1 MDFSIGNLGGTNA
14 NISSMISQLIAK
26 KTSSMNSLLDQRTS
40 IENALATL
48 QNSSLG
54 IGSINNSYSSQIAS
68 LQDSI
73 DAMKEQYTINA
84 NKLNTINSLN
94 NSYNKTV
101 STLDDY
107 IQSLKNPNPNDSI
120 VSGSSS
126 NGNVAGVTVDNSAN
140 PQRIELSVSQL
151 ATCSVLKSAVI
162 SGTSISGSTK
172 ITDLF
177 AGKFD
182 SASNTITSLRTDIS
196 ESMKLSELG
205 VKSGSF
211 KLGSR
216 VINVKSDETVG
227 DLINKINADSNY
239 TAKIDKATGAF
250 TISAKSGSSVAITN
264 AVGDLNVTGNLTT
277 TTKLEDLGIKSGAYF
292 VGGVQIDV
300 ADGDTVG
307 VLIDKLEAEGFNASV
322 QTDTNNPSSKVLNI
336 TDSNGNKV
344 STEGTNF
351 ASAAGFTVSEG
362 TFSINGET
370 FTIGSDTT
378 IDDLLYQINKA
389 TDDGVGAILK
399 DGQIILTASKT
410 GAVEINVEKGSSNFT
425 NAVGFTTGGVMNTGN
440 LVMGS
445 DGSYVTL
452 KGLNSGIKG
461 SDIAKADGSGKF
473 TSGNFLI
480 SYSKID
486 DLGNATDE
494 MLTTEINVEDG
505 DTIDDI
511 IQRIKN
517 QTTQKYTDSDGVER
531 TNYLQ
536 AEIVDGH
543 FQIRQTAKGADFD
556 IAVSAGSSTFTNYV
570 GLTKDVGTGVSTSGS
585 ATTYTGVNAV
595 TDSTKFT
602 EGSFKITAS
611 LANNPTKTETVTIEV
626 GANETLQSV
635 MDKINNSGLAIRAQL
650 VTGSDGTQRLQLV
663 HNNYGSGYQISVEA
677 GDTNFTNVVGFT
689 TSVSTGVSNDG
700 TNSTL
705 TGVVTGLDKN
715 TTGYKEGSF
724 VISTNK
730 LSSDGKT
737 ASSEMAS
744 AIIEV
749 DSSMSLQDIM
759 DKINSA
765 TYKDASGNDVD
776 LGLRASLTSDGRIQI
791 SQIHGGEGF
800 DIKVEAGDTDFTQ
813 AAGLTKDVSVGVS
826 SGSTSTYI
834 TGTKVYD
841 GTFTEGSFKITTN
854 KVGDDGKASSEMI
867 SVDVNI
873 EAGKTLAEQL
883 DSINAQLNTIGLSA
897 SVIADGADAGKIKIE
912 QLNSGAGFDIK
923 IEAGSTDF
931 TEKLGLTTQVS
942 TGVSNDGTYAYVLGK
957 EYIVDE
963 WFLSEQDV
971 YVRGSV
977 SGFDMQSS
985 GFEYQTITLNYMAT
999 GDSFDIEITEDDTL
1013 EDINN
1018 KIESAIGSKFQFS
1031 FYTDPNGRVTIWAY
1045 GDSEMDQFSIT
1056 ATGDFLEKTGL
1067 DVDNP
1072 AGVTTGD
1079 FTVTTNKVDAEG
1091 NPLDEMQSVTVHYDS
1106 SMSLEDNIV
1115 AMNNQLAAI
1124 GLSMTAEGG
1133 MIKISQ
1139 TNAGAGFDIKIEGG
1153 STNFTELAGLTKS
1166 TSAATSTEG
1175 TSAKIT
1181 GSAFTDRYQYGL
1193 TEGYFTI
1200 TSGKV
1205 GEGVSAT
1212 IHVEAGD
1219 SVGDVINKINN
1230 SGLDITAYLHEAN
1243 YDPSYPYP
1251 EGMFGNL
1258 VIEQNNA
1265 GPDYFITVEAGN
1277 TNFTQVVG
1285 ITSNVT
1291 TGVSNEAQ
1299 NATLTGAIGS
1309 LDTGMTFTEGEFVIT
1324 TNDVTHGTQEGYF
1337 ADPNKFLSTTISV
1350 AKGDTLQDVIDKINQ
1365 QCASIG
1371 ISASLTSDGK
1381 IQLSQLNG
1389 GSGFTIS
1396 VTAGSTNFT
1405 EKVGLTSSVSAGVST
1420 GGSYTNITGTNNVT
1434 GPDSADKT
1442 GFDYTYTGGNKID
1455 GFDFATSYGWNA
1467 VTSGPTGVNHTD
1479 KATAESQGYTTVST
1493 AQELIAAFKSGAEK
1507 IMLMNDI
1514 NMQGIDFETVG
1525 TFSGTFDG
1533 NGYFISNLTVEN
1545 TSTYGGMFGSL
1556 DGAVI
1561 RNVGF
1566 INANVTT
1573 SDAAGIL
1580 AGETTNNTV
1589 ISGVYVKDS
1598 SVHADSLAFGAGAL
1612 VGFAAD
1618 STAISNVMVEDTTV
1632 GGVAIC
1638 LGGLVGCSY
1647 GGLTIGNSIVNNIH
1661 FDPSPI
1667 DGTLGAI
1674 GGLIGGIQDNG
1685 DPSAIRNNIVNFE
1698 YTGDAQ
1704 YAGSI
1709 LGYKAETG
1717 TEFNIAYQVSFSNL
1731 DAVGFGEYTE
1741 SSSGPLQSFGYND
1754 FSELLG
1760 SSSSFSLS
1768 YLKITQDSSKE
1779 SGYKLSNISL
1789 ESALGA
1795 DYDTY
1800 KPNPASGASVTIEG
1814 SFNAG
1819 TFDVEIKDATTGSAN
1834 GKFTITI
1841 QQGET
1846 VDSIVEKLNNEL
1858 SAYGMSAELVDG
1870 KVTIKGGDA
1879 EGDRTIKFTDGTS
1892 NFVDY
1897 AGLGKVVK
1905 PDRITEEEA
1914 AQNGYIAI
1922 HSAQELIDA
1931 IGDGSDT
1938 AGKTFVLMNNINFS
1952 SVGAWGG
1959 FANFEGT
1966 FDGNGY
1972 FIDNLWL
1979 SGSNN
1984 TYMGLFNNVKNAV
1997 IKNLGIKDIKLSGST
2012 TFGGVLAGQI
2022 SDSTVE
2028 NIVIDNV
2035 MTSSISM
2042 KSFGTIAGSILDVD
2056 INNVNLNN
2064 VNPFINGSM
2073 SLVMG
2078 GVAGTASSFSLG
2090 TGHNEITN
2098 HITNVTIT
2106 NSYFGSRYDGVQS
2119 GGIVG
2124 SGHYVSISDVFVNVV
2139 HSASGSSSQIGEVAG
2154 TLYDSEVSGV
2164 VYTGSRQIAGIN
2176 SNSTIHNV
2184 DVIGSSL
2191 ADTICEHWESDGL
2204 KTPDG
2209 SFYVVGSIEQIFG
2222 TGWQD
2227 HLAGQAYVEK
2237 NGAEESYTTNIIE
2250 KGDFSTGNF
2259 KITAGVQGSEVT
2271 AEITVDDED
2280 TIDDIINKIN
2290 SAGLGVTA
2298 SITADGKFTI
2308 TSNSADPDFRIK
2320 VESGSSDF
2328 LSYVGMASDVQNTGV
2343 LIQGSDVNQFTTLT
2357 GSANVTADTEIT
2369 SGSFKINGV
2378 TINVSGTIEDALSQI
2393 NNYTD
2398 KTGVIAELVKNDTG
2412 KYNVVLRA
2420 EKTGTGTSIYVEGGT
2435 SNFGVVAGL
2444 TTQSVGGGAALG
2456 TEGVK
2461 QTITGSKDVI
2471 HKLTEAEA
2479 EAQGYTVIHNAQEF
2493 VDKINANKS
2502 GKFMLMGDIDLSTIS
2517 YTSITNFAGTL
2528 DGNGYTIKNL
2538 GTSSSPA
2545 TNGLFSSTGANA
2557 VIKNLNIENFIVK
2570 NTSSS
2575 SIAGILVGQAAG
2587 TLTVENI
2594 NVSDSSVQ
2602 GGLVGLIGGF
2612 QGTGYTPLNVSNIFI
2627 DQDVVFNGTV
2637 SAGSITGSAARSN
2650 LYFSNIESHAQITS
2664 DKYLGGIVGSFNSGA
2679 IEFDNILFD
2688 GDLSSSHTSL
2698 EAGALIGYVSNED
2711 QQNRL
2716 HNIYVSAK
2724 YHDMSNP
2731 LVPYGSEIKKVNI
2744 FGTGFSDTNY
2754 QDFEFI
2760 NFNYNAGYI
2769 DFGFDSYEEYKI
2781 LNTEMF
2787 DNITGSRQF
2796 YSSPYTQISAGTV
2809 EVNGTTITLT
2819 AGTIDDAIGQINA
2832 KSSQTGVTAAIK
2844 DNKVVFMSD
2853 SSFTV
2858 AEGTSDFVQK
2868 TGTAGYTVNSVTE
2881 STRGDVVTGTQDLNK
2896 ISAEEAEDLG
2906 YTVVTTKSELISAL
2920 QANENVMLMN
2930 DIDMSGAATIST
2942 YSGILNGN
2950 GYTIKNLTN
2959 ALINTTSS
2967 GTIIKNLKID
2977 GANVNTTASYGSL
2990 LVKRSS
2996 GPLTFENIE
3005 VTNSTLTATTTYAG
3019 ILLGYA
3025 SVSDVLNFKN
3035 IKIADT
3041 VSVTGTSYVGG
3052 MAGGLRSSNALVQNV
3067 KVSAHIDGSNY
3078 LGGIFGVVSSDV
3090 TFDNVVSN
3098 GIITS
3103 DNNTSE
3109 LYAGG
3114 FVGYKSGESS
3124 RLTFTDS
3131 YADVYMQID
3140 ESTTNS
3146 SYINQFVGKVG
3157 QSSTTFRNSYYL
3169 SSNAF
3174 TDAGEQGTATTT
3186 EKTVDS
3192 YDENWSSRKISFTE
3206 DEAVAL
3212 GYTVIHNASE
3222 FRSAI
3227 TSDLDGKFMLVGD
3240 IDLSTVSYSD
3250 IGNFSGTLDGNGYT
3264 IKNFTSSSSLGLF
3277 TSTQDGATFKN
3288 LTLDNIHIEDGSV
3301 ESGVLV
3307 GQAYGDLTIDNV
3319 VVRNS
3324 SVEGYAAGGL
3334 VGNVKY
3340 SATNPVIVT
3349 INNVYIANDVEL
3361 TSNVGSAG
3369 GVIAAFTWYNQDNIG
3384 SHLYISNVS
3393 SFAKVKSTVSGSH
3406 GAISAGGI
3414 VGATGVSTD
3423 ISNVRVGGSV
3433 TSVSN
3438 SGGVIGGY
3446 SYYSQQHNATIN
3458 VNNAYVTSTIT
3469 NSNTDGSIGAIIGL
3483 QQKVTGNTYNISNS
3497 YYSNSSYTDMF
3508 GGTYNS
3514 STATLAQDR
3523 EFFASQYFTYWKYN
3537 PNTQSSNLPSIPL
3550 FTKGL
3555 EIAGVDISLS
3565 NGDNI
3570 NTIIGKINEKTSS
3583 TGVTAEIVNG
3593 HIQFSSE
3600 EKFSLSGGSSASSG
3614 LNNPYGAS
3622 LLMKYLGVEGD
3633 MYGAGVLTSSVSGL
3647 NRDTILDGL
3656 TSGTLKLNSMQSSYN
3671 TNITINAGDTLG
3683 DIIDRINDTDGFRA
3697 GIDSEGRFYIED
3709 LNHYYNSNIIVRPEF
3724 NVDNSD
3730 TNFENLLGLG
3740 SYTTTYEDKS
3750 ESTTL
3755 KTLTGSSS
3763 VTGNETL
3770 ESGTFTLM
3778 LGDKSQNF
3786 TVNQGE
3792 TINSILDKINASSV
3806 GISAYIENNKIVLI
3820 TDEQTPD
3827 NIALKEVSG
3836 NFGTVSGLTTITNYG
3851 GESVVGHEGSYTT
3864 LTGSNKV
3871 SAPLTKAEAE
3881 AKGYVTVST
3890 AQELRTAMLNSS
3902 TSKTIVLMN
3911 DIDMSGFGAS
3921 ISSFA
3926 GTIDGNG
3933 YTLKNYTNTD
3943 GLIKTTKGSVTI
3955 KNLNIDN
3962 FNVSG
3967 SSSSDYHSLLIDNTS
3982 YSVTVDSV
3990 NITNSQVNG
3999 LQHSGALIGYSS
4011 GAVSINNV
4019 SIDENTLIKASSHY
4033 GGALIGSMSGH
4044 TLSINN
4050 VYSAAQIDCLDEAGG
4065 LVGQVG
4071 SNLIGLTVKDV
4082 FIEGTINVSSTSG
4095 YSAGL
4100 IGKFTKSSSLLT
4112 DISNV
4117 IINSDFLVAH
4127 KDADSATGTFHANIL
4142 SNASL
4147 SGEWIFYNADKAGS
4161 SVDAAGTNDS
4171 LTSAE
4176 IAAGYDKYTF
4186 VSNNYTQISAG
4197 TIQING
4203 QNIMLSGGNI
4213 GTAINEINEY
4223 SSKTGVTASVED
4235 GKVVFKNTQYGSN
4248 GISITAGTS
4257 DFVQVTG
4264 TAGYAIAAPTTTV
4277 EGGRVEGSS
4286 WISSS
4291 TNYTEAEAQALGY
4304 TVVKTAQQL
4313 ITAIGSNTDKIMLV
4327 GNINFAS
4334 YSGSWTIDGFDGV
4347 LDGNG
4352 YTISGL
4358 KQTLITSTTDGAV
4371 IKNLKID
4378 GANVSNNTV
4387 YTGFLVG
4394 QAKGSIT
4401 FENIEITNSA
4411 LTGTTRVGALV
4422 GSVAAN
4428 SVFLADNIYI
4438 GYDVTVSGSQQ
4449 VGGLA
4454 GMVLSNT
4461 KSVVTNVTAAAQIQA
4476 SSYLGLGGIIGYAY
4490 SDATF
4495 ENVKSEG
4502 SINTTYT
4509 GSGTLYMGGFIGF
4522 LNSTKQN
4529 NIIFKDTFASVKMT
4543 KGATPSISNY
4553 DTVNQYVG
4561 YNSNISNTTYNLDT
4575 AHYRRDDSVSA
4586 GYGGTDGGEIG
4597 TGLSVY
4603 LTPYDA
4609 GFDGSW
4615 TVKSAVLSETKAAAQ
4630 GYTVIHNAQEFVDKI
4645 KADLDGK
4652 FILMDNID
4660 LSTVS
4665 YTSISNF
4672 KGTLDGNGFSI
4683 KNYTYGGSSSAALFF
4698 STSDG
4703 AVIKNLTLDGF
4714 SVFNSSSGEANA
4726 ALIAY
4731 AQGDTTIENVT
4742 VKNSEI
4748 TGGGTV
4754 GALIGQSLTGIS
4766 INIDNVYI
4774 DSTVEVSGNNVAAD
4788 NVNAGGMIGQ
4798 VASSS
4803 SILIVKNSVSNAI
4816 ISNAR
4821 NAGQVAGMNSAATL
4835 VQNVQTGGSI
4845 SGRSIGSVFGF
4856 GYYQQDNYINNVYTS
4871 TKLSLVTDTSMDYN
4885 GAAVFANCFSG
4896 RIFNSYSV
4904 SSSGVTALYNYGNGS
4919 TMSSGNKSY
4928 SSSSLNSLTASK
4940 VIYQDTYSH
4949 ASAGTVI
4956 INGVSIMLDEAS
4968 LSQALGTINEY
4979 SDKTGVKAY
4988 INASNK
4994 LVFEAIEGSGKGVT
5008 ITKGTS
5014 DFYKAVSSS
5023 ATSIS
5028 NSVTKTTGSVKLT
5041 EDTKFDGLSDGSITI
5056 DGTTIYYRSDMTVGQ
5071 IIDAINSAT
5080 GGKSNNTI
5088 WDPYISQKFT
5098 AGLDEQGRFFIKTD
5112 GEVSFTGNIEKFIG
5126 FEAGTAANNAELQLG
5141 ADEAFSTLTGT
5152 KNVNVN
5158 SDVSSG
5164 DFYINYNGNSQKFT
5178 VGENETIQSVMDKI
5192 TNSSLGVTATIQN
5205 GKIVIT
5211 ANEANSGRIYITDG
5225 TSNFSE
5231 MAGFTSEGA
5240 QSGTTAQGSDT
5251 VYMSANTALSAQGAY
5266 SDGNFFVHLTD
5277 TDGDIT
5283 STAEID
5289 ISASD
5294 SIQDIISKINDSG
5307 LGVTAYIDETTG
5319 KLAIKRDPSA
5329 EAGGVLVTKGTSD
5342 FTNKIGFTSG
5352 GEQNVVT
5359 NAGSTAELISQ
5370 NTATNAKFTDGNF
5383 IIQMTDKDGNVTSEH
5398 VFEVSA
5404 GDTAQKIAQMITDA
5418 GIGLTAYVD
5427 NATDKMVIKR
5437 NTDSGEGGFI
5447 IQKGTSDFTTVMNF
5461 TSGGYEIGVKDDGET
5476 ASITSLYNVA
5486 SAGNFT
5492 AGTFYINGT
5501 EITIT
5506 EADLN
5511 SSDKIQ
5517 TILDRITE
5525 LTDVIATLDNQNRIV
5540 LTKKASAGEGEIE
5553 VVKGTSDFTT
5563 KFGFTSGGYQNAT
5576 VTNGTTATITSGLTS
5591 YNTKVSAG
5599 DFYLQLTGDNAT
5611 DAIKVTVDEGDTVGT
5626 IIDKINAM
5634 DIGITASWDSS
5645 ANKIVLTRDAETGE
5659 GGINVIKGTSDFTN
5673 LVGFTSGGQQ
5683 DPATVNGNTASI
5695 TSSNQVG
5702 PDTAVSKGNFII
5714 RFNGNDHV
5722 IELTDDTTIE
5732 SVIDKI
5738 NQIDGLTAVYDD
5750 TTKKI
5755 TITRDGDSG
5764 EGNFE
5769 IIKGTSNFT
5778 TVAGFTTGGTQ
5789 SSSAI
5794 KGSKASITST
5804 NSVNDSQKF
5813 TQGDFTINLTG
5824 ENAASI
5830 KVDVDSNDTIV
5841 SIVDKI
5847 NALNAG
5853 VTASYDNTTGLITI
5867 SRDAE
5872 TGDGAIEIVKGS
5884 SNFTNVV
5891 GFTQGG
5897 SSNASF
5903 NDGEYAEITAQKS
5916 AAANQHFGAGDFT
5929 IRLTGDNASGIT
5941 IDVTANDTIQSIID
5955 KINAAD
5961 AGVSAYLND
5970 DNKLVIKR
5978 DADTGAGG
5986 IEIVKGSSSF
5996 TTDIGLTTGGD
6007 EYSGIHDAGET
6018 AKIVSKQDVSTAQG
6032 SYTAGNF
6039 FIQMLDKNGNPEA
6052 NGLIQIDINQS
6063 GNTVDDINT
6072 IINNINAKNAGITAS
6087 IENGKLVLT
6096 RDESLDA
6103 GSFVVLKGTSD
6114 FTNVIGLT
6122 TGGNLETGVY
6132 ESGNAATH
6140 TVLTSQDLGKKLVSD
6155 SMTLGSIGV
6164 KTGTFRINGVD
6175 INVKTSDTIYDLVS
6189 RINSVFSDPKYEG
6202 IAVTA
6207 SYENGEMV
6215 LRSKEAS
6222 STARITVERG
6232 TSNFTDVA
6240 NFTNAYQNSSDLGI
6254 MDEGH
6259 NAHFTING
6267 KEYDM
6272 ALDLN
6277 DITDDNVYNG
6287 NNLIYLDEDGNVVTS
6302 ADDASIT
6309 IEVKQTGNTTI
6320 DIGRNLLNDS
6330 VEKLQ
6335 SFVNRFNTAM
6345 NAAANPI
6352 MSDDTEFATFINQ
6365 IKSALTS
6372 NIGSMNK
6379 ITQKLADIGI
6389 IVKITGGTNSNMGT
6403 VEMSLSKTNGQY
6415 DYVEAFYDDPQK
6427 VMDLLIGD
6435 DSNPLDYSVAGSFT
6449 RLSDTLHYALE
6460 NNRGGYF
6467 KVTPRSME
6475 AQQKAL
6481 KREIT
6486 KTTFDLN
6493 ELKNTASGD
6502 NGLQGLSEYL
6512 LQLEQQYQL
6521 INEAIIALNSQY
6533 SSSIT
6538 RLVLNKNNASFNPIV
6553 S

>member
-1 MDFSIGNLGGTNA
+1 MDFSIGNLNGTNA

-26 KTSSMNSLLDQRTS
+26 KTSSMNSLLDQRAS

-107 IQSLKNPNPNDSI
+107 IQSLKNPNPNDSL

-126 NGNVAGVTVDNSAN
+126 NGNVAGVDVDNSAN

-151 ATCSVLKSAVI
+151 ATCSVLKSGII
-162 SGTSISGSTK
+162 SGTSITGNTK

-177 AGKFD
+177 AGNYD
-182 SASNTITSLRTDIS
+182 SASNTISSLRTDIS

-216 VINVKSDETVG
+216 VITVKSDETVG

-239 TAKIDKATGAF
+239 TAKIDRATGAF

-264 AVGDLNVTGNLTT
+264 AVGDLNVSGNLST

-307 VLIDKLEAEGFNASV
+307 VLIDKLEAEGFNASI
-322 QTDTNNPSSKVLNI
+322 QTDTNNPSSKVLSI

-389 TDDGVGAILK
+389 TDDGVGAIFK
-399 DGQIILTASKT
+399 DGQIVLTASKT

-486 DLGNATDE
+486 DLGNATNE
-494 MLTTEINVEDG
+494 MLTTEIVVEDG
-505 DTIDDI
+505 DTINDI
-511 IQRIKN
+511 IQKIKN
-517 QTTQKYTDSDGVER
+517 QTTQKYTDSEGVER

-556 IAVSAGSSTFTNYV
+556 IAVQAGSSTFTSYV

-595 TDSTKFT
+595 TDSTTFT

-611 LANNPTKTETVTIEV
+611 LANNPNKTETVTIEV

-650 VTGSDGTQRLQLV
+650 VTASDGTQRLQLA

-700 TNSTL
+700 SSSTL
-705 TGVVTGLDKN
+705 TGIVTGLDKN
-715 TTGYKEGSF
+715 TTGYKDGSF

-800 DIKVEAGDTDFTQ
+800 DIKVEAGDTNFTQ
-813 AAGLTKDVSVGVS
+813 EVGLTKDVTVGVS
-826 SGSTSTYI
+826 TGSTSSYI
-834 TGTKVYD
+834 MGTKTYN

-854 KVGDDGKASSEMI
+854 KVGADGSASSEMI

-873 EAGKTLAEQL
+873 EAGKTLAQQL
-883 DSINAQLNTIGLSA
+883 DSINAQLNSIGLSA

-942 TGVSNDGTYAYVLGK
+942 TGVSNDGTFAYVLGK
-957 EYIVDE
+957 ND
-963 WFLSEQDV
+963 LSNTA
-971 YVRGSV
+971 G
-977 SGFDMQSS
+977 
-985 GFEYQTITLNYMAT
+985 
-999 GDSFDIEITEDDTL
+999 
-1013 EDINN
+1013 
-1018 KIESAIGSKFQFS
+1018 
-1031 FYTDPNGRVTIWAY
+1031 YTA
-1045 GDSEMDQFSIT
+1045 
-1056 ATGDFLEKTGL
+1056 
-1067 DVDNP
+1067 
-1072 AGVTTGD
+1072 GD
-1079 FTVTTNKVDAEG
+1079 FTVTTNKTDAEG
-1091 NPLDEMQSVTVHYDS
+1091 NPLDEMQSVTVKLQAGLS
-1106 SMSLEDNIV
+1106 AQEAVNSINS
-1115 AMNNQLAAI
+1115 QLASI
-1124 GLSMTAEGG
+1124 GLSATIEDGK
-1133 MIKISQ
+1133 IKISQ

-1153 STNFTELAGLTKS
+1153 STNFTEKAGLTKDVS
-1166 TSAATSTEG
+1166 VGTSTDGTATKIVGNKNVTSSQKGFSEG
-1175 TSAKIT
+1175 S
-1181 GSAFTDRYQYGL
+1181 
-1193 TEGYFTI
+1193 FTI
-1200 TSGKV
+1200 TSGKT
-1205 GEGVSAT
+1205 GEGATVTIDISANDT
-1212 IHVEAGD
+1212 IQ
-1219 SVGDVINKINN
+1219 SVINKINS
-1230 SGLDITAYLHEAN
+1230 SGIDVSAYIDDN
-1243 YDPSYPYP
+1243 
-1251 EGMFGNL
+1251 GKF
-1258 VIEQNNA
+1258 VIQQNNA

-1277 TNFTQVVG
+1277 TDFTQVVG
-1285 ITSNVT
+1285 ITANVT

-1299 NATLTGAIGS
+1299 NATLTGTIGN
-1309 LDTGMTFTEGEFVIT
+1309 LNPGMTFTEGEFVIT

-1365 QCASIG
+1365 QGASIG

-1405 EKVGLTSSVSAGVST
+1405 EKVGLTAAVSAGEST
-1420 GGSYTNITGTNNVT
+1420 NGSYTNITGTNNVSGT
-1434 GPDSADKT
+1434 DTAGV
-1442 GFDYTYTGGNKID
+1442 GHID
-1455 GFDFATSYGWNA
+1455 RD
-1467 VTSGPTGVNHTD
+1467 
-1479 KATAESQGYTTVST
+1479 TAIAMGYTVVSM
-1493 AQELIAAFKSGAEK
+1493 ADELVNALKSGADK
-1507 IMLMNDI
+1507 IMLTGN
-1514 NMQGIDFETVG
+1514 IDMSGVDYTPDSSNA
-1525 TFSGTFDG
+1525 FSGVFDG
-1533 NGYFISNLTVEN
+1533 NGYYISNLKVNSTV
-1545 TSTYGGMFGSL
+1545 GGGLFGGL
-1556 DGAVI
+1556 DGAVV
-1561 RNVGF
+1561 RNIGF
-1566 INANVTT
+1566 VNA
-1573 SDAAGIL
+1573 DIKAAGAVGVL
-1580 AGETTNNTV
+1580 AAVASNST
-1589 ISGVYVKDS
+1589 ISNVYVKDS
-1598 SVHADSLAFGAGAL
+1598 SVASTAGSVSAL
-1612 VGFAAD
+1612 VAFTSGD
-1618 STAISNVMVEDTTV
+1618 VSINNVVVENTTIF
-1632 GGVAIC
+1632 GNNSDQ
-1638 LGGLVGCSY
+1638 GGLVARVVDGNLSISNSAVDDILFTY
-1647 GGLTIGNSIVNNIH
+1647 TPSGNRPVGGFIGIVFQGNVSVSNSI
-1661 FDPSPI
+1661 
-1667 DGTLGAI
+1667 A
-1674 GGLIGGIQDNG
+1674 
-1685 DPSAIRNNIVNFE
+1685 NFVSSN
-1698 YTGDAQ
+1698 TSQ
-1704 YAGSI
+1704 AGSI
-1709 LGYKAETG
+1709 AGVVLEPG
-1717 TEFNIAYQVSFSNL
+1717 IVSFNVSNVVSMSNL
-1731 DAVGFGEYTE
+1731 NPVVNDYSGNSYTGAVEE
-1741 SSSGPLQSFGYND
+1741 VGYND
-1754 FSELLG
+1754 FASVTTDLSGIEIVKDD
-1760 SSSSFSLS
+1760 SSSSGYRISNTILENT
-1768 YLKITQDSSKE
+1768 LGE
-1779 SGYKLSNISL
+1779 S
-1789 ESALGA
+1789 
-1795 DYDTY
+1795 
-1800 KPNPASGASVTIEG
+1800 
-1814 SFNAG
+1814 
-1819 TFDVEIKDATTGSAN
+1819 
-1834 GKFTITI
+1834 
-1841 QQGET
+1841 
-1846 VDSIVEKLNNEL
+1846 
-1858 SAYGMSAELVDG
+1858 
-1870 KVTIKGGDA
+1870 
-1879 EGDRTIKFTDGTS
+1879 
-1892 NFVDY
+1892 
-1897 AGLGKVVK
+1897 
-1905 PDRITEEEA
+1905 
-1914 AQNGYIAI
+1914 
-1922 HSAQELIDA
+1922 
-1931 IGDGSDT
+1931 DGSDSKFT
-1938 AGKTFVLMNNINFS
+1938 
-1952 SVGAWGG
+1952 
-1959 FANFEGT
+1959 
-1966 FDGNGY
+1966 
-1972 FIDNLWL
+1972 
-1979 SGSNN
+1979 
-1984 TYMGLFNNVKNAV
+1984 
-1997 IKNLGIKDIKLSGST
+1997 
-2012 TFGGVLAGQI
+2012 
-2022 SDSTVE
+2022 
-2028 NIVIDNV
+2028 
-2035 MTSSISM
+2035 
-2042 KSFGTIAGSILDVD
+2042 
-2056 INNVNLNN
+2056 
-2064 VNPFINGSM
+2064 
-2073 SLVMG
+2073 
-2078 GVAGTASSFSLG
+2078 
-2090 TGHNEITN
+2090 
-2098 HITNVTIT
+2098 
-2106 NSYFGSRYDGVQS
+2106 
-2119 GGIVG
+2119 
-2124 SGHYVSISDVFVNVV
+2124 
-2139 HSASGSSSQIGEVAG
+2139 
-2154 TLYDSEVSGV
+2154 
-2164 VYTGSRQIAGIN
+2164 
-2176 SNSTIHNV
+2176 
-2184 DVIGSSL
+2184 
-2191 ADTICEHWESDGL
+2191 
-2204 KTPDG
+2204 
-2209 SFYVVGSIEQIFG
+2209 
-2222 TGWQD
+2222 
-2227 HLAGQAYVEK
+2227 
-2237 NGAEESYTTNIIE
+2237 
-2250 KGDFSTGNF
+2250 TGNF
-2259 KITAGVQGSEVT
+2259 KITAGTSGNEIT
-2271 AEITVDDED
+2271 AEITVEDGD

-2328 LSYVGMASDVQNTGV
+2328 LAYVGMASAVQNTGI
-2343 LIQGSDVNQFTTLT
+2343 LTSGSDANQYTTLT
-2357 GSANVTADTEIT
+2357 GSANLTNGNEAIT

-2378 TINVSGTIEDALSQI
+2378 TIEVSGTIENALNQI
-2393 NNYTD
+2393 NNYTSQ
-2398 KTGVIAELVKNDTG
+2398 TGVVAELVQNDSG
-2412 KYNVVLRA
+2412 SYNVVLRA
-2420 EKTGTGTSIYVEGGT
+2420 AKTGSGTSIYVEGGT
-2435 SNFGVVAGL
+2435 SDFGVVAGL

-2461 QTITGSKDVI
+2461 QTITGSKDVV
-2471 HKLTEAEA
+2471 HQLTEAEA
-2479 EAQGYTVIHNAQEF
+2479 TAQGYTVIHNASEF
-2493 VDKINANKS
+2493 ASKINANKS
-2502 GKFMLMGDIDLSTIS
+2502 GKFMLMGDIDLSSVS
-2517 YTSITNFAGTL
+2517 YTAISGFSGTL
-2528 DGNGYTIKNL
+2528 DGNGYTIEGL
-2538 GTSSSPA
+2538 SGSS
-2545 TNGLFSSTGANA
+2545 GLFETTSAGAT
-2557 VIKNLNIENFIVK
+2557 IKNLNIENFVLN
-2570 NTSSS
+2570 NTGNTQT
-2575 SIAGILVGQAAG
+2575 GILIDNAIGA
-2587 TLTVENI
+2587 LTVENI
-2594 NVSDSSVQ
+2594 NVSNASVT
-2602 GGLVGLIGGF
+2602 GTTVGLIGSSLN
-2612 QGTGYTPLNVSNIFI
+2612 TSMHTPLNVNNIFI
-2627 DQDVVFNGTV
+2627 DSNVKFNGDG
-2637 SAGSITGSAARSN
+2637 AGSVIGSSVAADLN
-2650 LYFSNIESHAQITS
+2650 FSNIEIHAQIEAE
-2664 DKYLGGIVGSFNSGA
+2664 KVLGGIVGSFSTGI

-2688 GDLSSSHTSL
+2688 GDLYSSNTSVQ
-2698 EAGALIGYVSNED
+2698 AGALFGKVLDED
-2711 QQNRL
+2711 MQNRL
-2716 HNIYVSAK
+2716 HNIYLSPTT
-2724 YHDMSNP
+2724 HDMSNP
-2731 LVPYGSEIKKVNI
+2731 LVSMDSSVIKASV
-2744 FGTGFSDTNY
+2744 FGNSVEYHN
-2754 QDFEFI
+2754 FEVI
-2760 NFNYNAGYI
+2760 NFY
-2769 DFGFDSYEEYKI
+2769 FDSDSIEYDDLI
-2781 LNTEMF
+2781 NANHLSGINGQSFEQ
-2787 DNITGSRQF
+2787 ITSNRQF
-2796 YSSPYTQISAGTV
+2796 YASPYTQISAGTV
-2809 EVNGTTITLT
+2809 KVNGTTITLT
-2819 AGTIDDAIGQINA
+2819 AGTIDEAIAQINA

-2844 DNKVVFMSD
+2844 DGRVVFMSD
-2853 SSFTV
+2853 SAFTV

-2868 TGTAGYTVNSVTE
+2868 TGTAGYTINSVTS

-2920 QANENVMLMN
+2920 QANENIMLMN
-2930 DIDMSGAATIST
+2930 DIDMSGSSNNFN

-2950 GYTIKNLTN
+2950 GYTIKNLTSTLLGTAYN
-2959 ALINTTSS
+2959 

-2977 GANVNTTASYGSL
+2977 GANVGGSAIDSILVTEAYGS
-2990 LVKRSS
+2990 V
-2996 GPLTFENIE
+2996 TFENIE
-3005 VTNSTLTATTTYAG
+3005 VTNSEINGGGAPYQSGVLVGLATNGSSLT
-3019 ILLGYA
+3019 
-3025 SVSDVLNFKN
+3025 FRN
-3035 IKIADT
+3035 IKIADS
-3041 VSVTGTSYVGG
+3041 VSISGASNI
-3052 MAGGLRSSNALVQNV
+3052 GGLAGTLDNADALVQNV
-3067 KVSAHIDGSNY
+3067 QVSAHIDGDNY
-3078 LGGIFGVVSSDV
+3078 LGGIFGSVSGNV

-3098 GIITS
+3098 GSIFS
-3103 DNNTSE
+3103 DAQISNQF
-3109 LYAGG
+3109 AGG
-3114 FVGYKSGESS
+3114 FVGYTSNANTK
-3124 RLTFTDS
+3124 LTFMDS
-3131 YADVYMQID
+3131 YADVDMQMD
-3140 ESTTNS
+3140 EVWVENSGTNMTLWAS
-3146 SYINQFVGKVG
+3146 NPLYINQFVGYLYQG
-3157 QSSTTFRNSYYL
+3157 STSFKNSYYL

-3174 TDAGEQGTATTT
+3174 TAKGELGTATAT
-3186 EKTVDS
+3186 EKTIDS
-3192 YDENWSSRKISFTE
+3192 FDENWSSRKVSLTE

-3212 GYTVIHNASE
+3212 GYTVIHNANE
-3222 FRSAI
+3222 FRSKIA
-3227 TSDLDGKFMLVGD
+3227 SDLDGKFMLVGD
-3240 IDLSTVSYSD
+3240 IDLSTVSYSTLY
-3250 IGNFSGTLDGNGYT
+3250 NFKGTLDGNGYT
-3264 IKNFTSSSSLGLF
+3264 IKNFTSSTAYGLF
-3277 TSTQDGATFKN
+3277 SATQDGATFKN
-3288 LTLDNIHIEDGSV
+3288 LTLDNINLSV
-3301 ESGVLV
+3301 SSSSDTGLLI
-3307 GQAYGDLTIDNV
+3307 GMATGDFTIDNIV
-3319 VVRNS
+3319 VKNS
-3324 SVEGYAAGGL
+3324 SVNAHSAGGLIGGISYTASIPVIGTINNIYIDKSVEINGGAAAGG
-3334 VGNVKY
+3334 VVS
-3340 SATNPVIVT
+3340 SAAYTGRN
-3349 INNVYIANDVEL
+3349 
-3361 TSNVGSAG
+3361 
-3369 GVIAAFTWYNQDNIG
+3369 AAG

-3393 SFAKVKSTVSGSH
+3393 SYAKVSTTSAG
-3406 GAISAGGI
+3406 GDGRYGAGGI
-3414 VGATGVSTD
+3414 VGSTSMNLD
-3423 ISNVRVGGSV
+3423 IVNVRVGGSV
-3433 TSVSN
+3433 SGAKYAGGILGSFYKGTNTNTAEINISQAFFTGSLSTASGT
-3438 SGGVIGGY
+3438 SGGGIVGMQSGD
-3446 SYYSQQHNATIN
+3446 
-3458 VNNAYVTSTIT
+3458 IT
-3469 NSNTDGSIGAIIGL
+3469 NSSYVEVNVS
-3483 QQKVTGNTYNISNS
+3483 SS
-3497 YYSNSSYTDMF
+3497 YYSNSSYTDRF
-3508 GGTYNS
+3508 GATYASN
-3514 STATLAQDR
+3514 TATLAKDR
-3523 EFFASQYFTYWKYN
+3523 EFFSSQYLTYWTKN
-3537 PNTQSSNLPSIPL
+3537 PNTDPGDWGLGPSIL
-3550 FTKGL
+3550 ANANGISINGTN
-3555 EIAGVDISLS
+3555 ISLA

-3570 NTIIGKINEKTSS
+3570 NTVISKINEQSS
-3583 TGVTAEIVNG
+3583 TTGVTAELVDG
-3593 HIQFSSE
+3593 YIQFYSD
-3600 EKFSLSGGSSASSG
+3600 EKFSLKSPSNATSPAGSFVTSDF
-3614 LNNPYGAS
+3614 
-3622 LLMKYLGVEGD
+3622 MKQLGVTGD
-3633 MYGAGVLTSSVSGL
+3633 MYGVNVLTSSVSGL
-3647 NRDTILDGL
+3647 NRDTVLDGL
-3656 TSGTLKLNSMQSSYN
+3656 SAGTLNLQSQHGEKADV
-3671 TNITINAGDTLG
+3671 TIGASDTLG
-3683 DIIDRINDTDGFRA
+3683 DIIDKINKTDYFRA
-3697 GIDSEGRFYIED
+3697 GLDSEGRFYIED
-3709 LNHYYNSNIIVRPEF
+3709 LKPYDNNNAMVIGSGPIKYVF

-3740 SYTTTYEDKS
+3740 SYSTTYEDKS
-3750 ESTTL
+3750 QSSIFTTL
-3755 KTLTGSSS
+3755 KGSSS

-3770 ESGTFTLM
+3770 DAGTFTLM

-3792 TINSILDKINASSV
+3792 TINSVLDKINASSI

-3864 LTGSNKV
+3864 LKGSNTV
-3871 SAPLTKAEAE
+3871 AAGISKAEAE
-3881 AKGYVTVST
+3881 AKGYIAVST
-3890 AQELRTAMLNSS
+3890 AQELRNAMLNSS

-3911 DIDMSGFGAS
+3911 DIDMSGFGTS

-3962 FNVSG
+3962 FNISG

-3982 YSVTVDSV
+3982 YTVTVDSV

-4011 GAVSINNV
+4011 RTVSINNV

-4033 GGALIGSMSGH
+4033 GGALIGSMSGLI
-4044 TLSINN
+4044 LSINN
-4050 VYSAAQIDCLDEAGG
+4050 VYSAAEIDCWDEAGG
-4065 LVGQVG
+4065 LVGYAT
-4071 SNLIGLTVKDV
+4071 STLKSLTVKDV

-4095 YSAGL
+4095 YSGGL
-4100 IGKFTKSSSLLT
+4100 VGRFASNSVSD

-4127 KDADSATGTFHANIL
+4127 EDADSATGSFHANIL

-4147 SGEWIFYNADKAGS
+4147 SGEYIFYNSDKTPSVVNTDGAQAISTVGS
-4161 SVDAAGTNDS
+4161 KT
-4171 LTSAE
+4171 
-4176 IAAGYDKYTF
+4176 GYDKNTF
-4186 VSNNYTQISAG
+4186 VSNKFTQVSAG

-4203 QNIMLSGGNI
+4203 QNIILSGGNI

-4257 DFVQVTG
+4257 DFVEVTG
-4264 TAGYAIAAPTTTV
+4264 TAGYAISAPTTTV
-4277 EGGRVEGSS
+4277 EGGRVTGTAG
-4286 WISSS
+4286 IDTS
-4291 TNYTEAEAQALGY
+4291 TRYTAEEAQAMGY
-4304 TVVKTAQQL
+4304 TVVKTGQQL
-4313 ITAIGSNTDKIMLV
+4313 LDALVANKDKIMLMN
-4327 GNINFAS
+4327 NITMSSAAVIEN
-4334 YSGSWTIDGFDGV
+4334 FDGI

-4352 YTISGL
+4352 YTISGMNNM
-4358 KQTLITSTTDGAV
+4358 LINSTEDGAV
-4371 IKNLKID
+4371 IKNLKIV
-4378 GANVSNNTV
+4378 GANVSNNAM

-4411 LTGTTRVGALV
+4411 LTGTTMVGALV
-4422 GSVAAN
+4422 GRVASK

-4438 GYDVTVSGSQQ
+4438 GDDVTITGGQQ

-4454 GMVLSNT
+4454 GIVLSNT

-4509 GSGTLYMGGFIGF
+4509 GSGTLYMGGFIGY
-4522 LNSTKQN
+4522 LSSTKQN
-4529 NIIFKDTFASVKMT
+4529 NIIFKDTYAKVKMT
-4543 KGATPSISNY
+4543 KGLASPSNSA
-4553 DTVNQYVG
+4553 TVNQYVG
-4561 YNSNISNTTYNLDT
+4561 YNNNLSNTIYNVDN
-4575 AHYRRDDSVSA
+4575 AKFYRGGA
-4586 GYGGTDGGEIG
+4586 YGGTDSMEIG
-4597 TGLSVY
+4597 TATTSSTV
-4603 LTPYDA
+4603 PSDI
-4609 GFDGSW
+4609 GFDDNW
-4615 TVKSAVLSETKAAAQ
+4615 TVKSVILSETKAAAQ

-4652 FILMDNID
+4652 FILMGNID
-4660 LSTVS
+4660 FRNVS
-4665 YTSISNF
+4665 YTSISGF
-4672 KGTLDGNGFSI
+4672 SGTLNGNGYTI
-4683 KNYTYGGSSSAALFF
+4683 KNLSAENGLFA
-4698 STSDG
+4698 TTEDG
-4703 AVIKNLTLDGF
+4703 ADIKNLTLDGF
-4714 SVFNSSSGEANA
+4714 T
-4726 ALIAY
+4726 IAG
-4731 AQGDTTIENVT
+4731 ATTA
-4742 VKNSEI
+4742 
-4748 TGGGTV
+4748 
-4754 GALIGQSLTGIS
+4754 GALIGTANGSA
-4766 INIDNVYI
+4766 NIENILLKNTYFD
-4774 DSTVEVSGNNVAAD
+4774 VSYM
-4788 NVNAGGMIGQ
+4788 GGLVGTFS
-4798 VASSS
+4798 AE
-4803 SILIVKNSVSNAI
+4803 NSVLN
-4816 ISNAR
+4816 
-4821 NAGQVAGMNSAATL
+4821 
-4835 VQNVQTGGSI
+4835 
-4845 SGRSIGSVFGF
+4845 
-4856 GYYQQDNYINNVYTS
+4856 INNVYVDSSVTAEDTLQAGGILGTS
-4871 TKLSLVTDTSMDYN
+4871 AYDSSTVIIRNAESYATLSTLFVVGAGGIACAISSDAVITNVRTGGSLSGFGSGGIVAAVDTSVDAN
-4885 GAAVFANCFSG
+4885 GDVFISKAYTSAQITGSTNDGSPAEAIVG
-4896 RIFNSYSV
+4896 HNDTSDGGTLTVKDSYYSNNSYSNDNGGTYSASASSQKFYQAAYTQV
-4904 SSSGVTALYNYGNGS
+4904 SS
-4919 TMSSGNKSY
+4919 
-4928 SSSSLNSLTASK
+4928 
-4940 VIYQDTYSH
+4940 
-4949 ASAGTVI
+4949 GTI
-4956 INGVSIMLDEAS
+4956 SINGVSVRLEEGSIAS
-4968 LSQALGTINEY
+4968 AIGTINEY
-4979 SDKTGVKAY
+4979 SDQTGVKAY
-4988 INASNK
+4988 INSSNRI
-4994 LVFEAIEGSGKGVT
+4994 VFDAIEGSGQGVT

-5014 DFYKAVSSS
+5014 DFYSKAVNSFNSSLS
-5023 ATSIS
+5023 HSI
-5028 NSVTKTTGSVKLT
+5028 TKTTGSVKLT
-5041 EDTKFDGLSDGSITI
+5041 EDIKLDGLSDGSITI
-5056 DGTTIYYRSDMTVGQ
+5056 DGKTIKYTSNMTVGQ
-5071 IIDAINSAT
+5071 VIDLINEAAT
-5080 GGKSNNTI
+5080 SLNGTPIAGH
-5088 WDPYISQKFT
+5088 YFAAAFT

-5112 GEVSFTGNIEKFIG
+5112 GDISFTGNLAKFIG
-5126 FEAGTAANNAELQLG
+5126 FESGVVSSGPELVLG
-5141 ADEAFSTLTGT
+5141 YDEKFSTLTGT

-5164 DFYINYNGNSQKFT
+5164 DFYINYNGKSQKFT
-5178 VGENETIQSVMDKI
+5178 VGDNETIQSVMDKI

-5211 ANEANSGRIYITDG
+5211 ANEANSERIYITDG

-5231 MAGFTSEGA
+5231 LAGFTSEGA
-5240 QSGTTAQGSDT
+5240 QSGTTVQGADS
-5251 VYMSANTALSAQGAY
+5251 VYMSSNTALSAQGTY
-5266 SDGNFFVHLTD
+5266 SDGDFYVHLTD
-5277 TDGDIT
+5277 TDGNIT
-5283 STAEID
+5283 DTARIEIA
-5289 ISASD
+5289 ASD
-5294 SIQDIISKINDSG
+5294 SIQDIINKINDSG

-5319 KLAIKRDPSA
+5319 RLAIKRDSSTQ
-5329 EAGGVLVTKGTSD
+5329 AGGVLVTKGTSD

-5359 NAGSTAELISQ
+5359 NAGSQAELVSQ
-5370 NTATNAKFTDGNF
+5370 NTATNAKFSDGNF
-5383 IIQMTDKDGNVTSEH
+5383 IIQITDKDGNVTSEH
-5398 VFEVSA
+5398 VFEVSS
-5404 GDTAQKIAQMITDA
+5404 GDSAQKIAQMITDA
-5418 GIGLTAYVD
+5418 GIGLTAYID
-5427 NATDKMVIKR
+5427 NTTDKMVIKR

-5461 TSGGYEIGVKDDGET
+5461 TSGGYEIGVKEDGET
-5476 ASITSLYNVA
+5476 ASITSLYNVS

-5492 AGTFYINGT
+5492 AGTFYIDGT

-5506 EADLN
+5506 EADLKSAN
-5511 SSDKIQ
+5511 KIQ

-5525 LTDVIATLDNQNRIV
+5525 LTDVVATLDNQNRIV
-5540 LTKKASAGEGEIE
+5540 LTKKSSAGEGEIE
-5553 VVKGTSDFTT
+5553 IVKGTSDFTS
-5563 KFGFTSGGYQNAT
+5563 KFGFTSGGYQNAI
-5576 VTNGTTATITSGLTS
+5576 VTDGTTATITSGVTS

-5611 DAIKVTVDEGDTVGT
+5611 DPIKITVDEGDTVGT

-5634 DIGITASWDSS
+5634 DIGVAASWDSS
-5645 ANKIVLTRDAETGE
+5645 ANKIVITRDAETGE

-5695 TSSNQVG
+5695 TSNNQVG
-5702 PDTAVSKGNFII
+5702 PDTAITKGDFII
-5714 RFNGNDHV
+5714 RFNGTDHV
-5722 IELTDDTTIE
+5722 IELTKDTTIDE
-5732 SVIDKI
+5732 VIDKI
-5738 NQIDGLTAVYDD
+5738 NQIDGLTAAYDD

-5778 TVAGFTTGGTQ
+5778 TVAGFTSGGTQ

-5794 KGSKASITST
+5794 RGSKASITST
-5804 NSVNDSQKF
+5804 NSINDSQKF

-5830 KVDVDSNDTIV
+5830 KINVDTNDTII

-5853 VTASYDNTTGLITI
+5853 VTARYDNTTGLITI

-5872 TGDGAIEIVKGS
+5872 TGDGSIEIVKGS

-5897 SSNASF
+5897 SSSASF

-5929 IRLTGDNASGIT
+5929 IRLTGDNASSIT
-5941 IDVTANDTIQSIID
+5941 IDVTADDTMQSIIN

-5961 AGVSAYLND
+5961 AGVTAYLND

-5978 DADTGAGG
+5978 DADTGVGG

-6007 EYSGIHDAGET
+6007 EYSGIHDAGES
-6018 AKIVSKQDVSTAQG
+6018 AKIVSTQDVSTAQG
-6032 SYTAGNF
+6032 SYTSGNF
-6039 FIQMLDKNGNPEA
+6039 FIQMLDKDGNPEA
-6052 NGLIQIDINQS
+6052 GGLIQIDINKS

-6122 TGGNLETGVY
+6122 AGGSLQDGVY
-6132 ESGNAATH
+6132 EAGNAATH

-6175 INVKTSDTIYDLVS
+6175 INVKSSDTIYDLVS

-6222 STARITVERG
+6222 STARVTVERG
-6232 TSNFTDVA
+6232 TSNFTDIA
-6240 NFTNAYQNSSDLGI
+6240 NFTNSYQNSSDLGI
-6254 MDEGH
+6254 LEEGH

-6272 ALDLN
+6272 ALDLK

-6287 NNLIYLDEDGNVVTS
+6287 NNLIYLDADGNVVTS

-6309 IEVKQTGNTTI
+6309 IEVKQTGSTTI

-6345 NAAANPI
+6345 DAAANPI
-6352 MSDDTEFATFINQ
+6352 MSDDTEFAAFINQ

-6379 ITQKLADIGI
+6379 ITQKLAEIGI
-6389 IVKITGGTNSNMGT
+6389 IVKVTGGTNSNMGT
-6403 VEMSLSKTNGQY
+6403 VEMSLSKTNGKY

-6427 VMDLLIGD
+6427 VMDLIIGD
-6435 DSNPLDYSVAGSFT
+6435 DSNPLDYSVAGAFT
-6449 RLSDTLHYALE
+6449 RLSDTIHYALE

-6467 KVTPRSME
+6467 KVTPRSLE

-6493 ELKNTASGD
+6493 ELKNTAAGD
-6502 NGLQGLSEYL
+6502 NGMQGLSEYL

-6521 INEAIIALNSQY
+6521 INEAIIALNKQY

-6538 RLVLNKNNASFNPIV
+6538 RLVLNKNNSAFNPIV